1 MSEQLQVREV
11 GEIRLFGGFRGMKLI
26 IFQELLRLWR
36 LVWDFL
42 TILLVGVDA
51 VMLPVLLAWPAEEGT
66 GWDDYYKVRKRM

>member
-1 MSEQLQVREV
+1 
-11 GEIRLFGGFRGMKLI
+11 MKLI